1 MIPTK
6 PEHKDSHECRE
17 AGHNYRLN
25 LAARVFKL
33 DYSTIVYIET
43 IEGLVSCVNRAKNH
57 SLNDQNGNFSDKD
70 KEILIV
76 SLPDTSA

>member
-33 DYSTIVYIET
+33 DYPTIVYIEAVKD
-43 IEGLVSCVNRAKNH
+43 LVICVNRTKNY
-57 SLNDQNGNFSDKD
+57 SFNDQNGNLSDKD